1 MKYSPY
7 LCQTKQNDM
16 ARFRDNK
23 DLRQF
28 VKSDNVIKT
37 GKNEYRTQ
45 CSQYSIP
52 MTLQGLCKYA
62 KLQYGVL

>member
-1 MKYSPY
+1 
-7 LCQTKQNDM
+7 M